1 MLIDPK
7 GLSDAAF
14 SLECKPGKEG
24 HFLMFPYRLQNLGR
38 VDVFVMDALPGFVDE
53 ANLPTVDRDFGVVVH
68 GPGDDVTLGKFIA
81 PLPTDRRIAMPVIPL
96 ARHLPAGGVLEGLVR
111 TPVPFAETSP
121 YFADLTLRQYEAV
134 DIKGVAFTI
143 GYWMSARD
151 GIATSPVDYAP
162 DLSVI
167 VTRNTTRSALAISQ
181 YLPVRA
187 LQLFRRNDAFP
198 RLS

>member
-1 MLIDPK
+1 VTMLIDPK

-38 VDVFVMDALPGFVDE
+38 VDVFVMDALP
-53 ANLPTVDRDFGVVVH
+53 DFGVVVH